1 MTGTKERPTVP
12 NVILAIFWAQIALV
26 LAYLGLLA
34 AEETGIASHIVDR
47 LFSAAFAPFGVAF
60 FILGLALLILSWRTQ
75 LPPRLRTFLIL
86 TGAASSTA
94 VIGAILHNVFYAI
107 GIVARGWPII
117 EHISAG
123 LEVAFFLAAVIGCPA
138 LFVIGAVGSIAN
150 LIRGHQR
157 G

>member
-1 MTGTKERPTVP
+1 MTGIKEHPTVP

-34 AEETGIASHIVDR
+34 AEETGIASHIFDR
-47 LFSAAFAPFGVAF
+47 LLSASFAPFGVAF
-60 FILGLALLILSWRTQ
+60 FILGLALLFLSWRTR
-75 LPPRLRTFLIL
+75 LPPKLRTFLIL

-107 GIVARGWPII
+107 GIVARGWPVI
-117 EHISAG
+117 EAITAG

-138 LFVIGAVGSIAN
+138 LFVIGAVGSIVN
-150 LIRGHQR
+150 LIRGRQQ